1 MRENTTVPAGHNDD
15 WPHNPIAAAGA
26 AFAWLTAGPHPVT
39 VNGRLFDYLPD
50 RDIPVDELRRL
61 LLKPSCPRAVWDQV
75 WSHIV
80 NKARMCGDGT
90 WKIVAVG
97 LALPALST
105 ISTRLTAD
113 FADDPH
119 DICAEVLRGFLDA
132 LARVNLDQGRIVARL
147 RWAAYRAGHRA
158 LLAAMDGPTPVPP
171 GFGSHPP
178 TPPFGHPD
186 LVLARA
192 VSTGV
197 LSTAEAELI
206 GETRLADVT
215 LAEWA
220 AAYNLSYSQVQ
231 RARHR
236 AERRVAI
243 WLAATSE
250 QPDRGDPTA
259 ADALNGRLRPVL
271 AATASVETTAI
282 QKSPQPSV

>member
-1 MRENTTVPAGHNDD
+1 MRENTTVPVGHNDD

-39 VNGRLFDYLPD
+39 VHGRLFDYLPD

-75 WSHIV
+75 WSHIAS
-80 NKARMCGDGT
+80 KARMCDGT

-97 LALPALST
+97 LALPTLSR

-132 LARVNLDQGRIVARL
+132 LATVDLDQGRIMARL

-158 LLAAMDGPTPVPP
+158 LLAAMDSPTPVPP

-178 TPPFGHPD
+178 APPFGHPD
-186 LVLARA
+186 LVLTRA
-192 VSTGV
+192 VAAGV
-197 LSTAEAELI
+197 LSAAEAELI

-220 AAYNLSYSQVQ
+220 AAYNLSYGQVQ

-236 AERRVAI
+236 AERRLAI
-243 WLAATSE
+243 WLTATSE
-250 QPDRGDPTA
+250 EPDRNDPTA
-259 ADALNGRLRPVL
+259 ANALSHPLRPVL
-271 AATASVETTAI
+271 AATASAAPKDA
-282 QKSPQPSV
+282 QKSSQSAV